1 MRERGRRAP
10 RLHASEEAAVAAF
23 RLLPRETIADP
34 ALLAHMA
41 RMGLVRVDGGFRF
54 RFDPACYADRKPVD
68 CWPLLPRI
76 TAPTLVVRGEH
87 SPVLPL
93 EMAARMLET
102 IPNAELIEIP
112 GAHHHLTLDAPDAFN
127 AALDTFLRRALGSGP
142 SPWPSSPAAP
152 RPLRPSA
159 RGLRRPAPARL
170 PCRR

>member
-1 MRERGRRAP
+1 M
-10 RLHASEEAAVAAF
+10 HASEEAAVAAF

-76 TAPTLVVRGEH
+76 TVPTLVVRGEH

-112 GAHHHLTLDAPDAFN
+112 GAHHHLTLDAPEAFS
-127 AALDTFLRRALGSGP
+127 AALDPFLRRAL
-142 SPWPSSPAAP
+142 
-152 RPLRPSA
+152 
-159 RGLRRPAPARL
+159 
-170 PCRR
+170 